1 MSGWAVTEWMVA
13 IAAGVTAA
21 GVIWKKVVKG
31 MFWNRMVIPIRLFV
45 RRFKEWMA
53 EVESSVQAVKEQL
66 EPNHGTT
73 LLDKVNANSERIA
86 SIDERMTR
94 MDRNVQM
101 LLEHDAE
108 RDRHGMRYGE
118 NPDKQEETNT

>member
-1 MSGWAVTEWMVA
+1 MSGWELTEWMVA
-13 IAAGVTAA
+13 SAAAVTAA

-31 MFWNRMVIPIRLFV
+31 MFWNRMVIPIRQFV

-66 EPNHGTT
+66 EPNGGST

-86 SIDERMTR
+86 RIDDRMTR

-101 LLEHDAE
+101 LLTHDAE

-118 NPDKQEETNT
+118 HPDRGETSP